1 MGLTNSDKLAEI
13 SQQIREL
20 RLQRKKLEEN
30 SEVKISQPKKKK
42 KKAYKFVSGV
52 KPDLYHPNLEYA
64 LAEVSY
70 SPYLTGHTP
79 KLPNMSAG
87 VLMNKMRFLGAKECK
102 KKVESGLIKLPCNP
116 SANVKFVKKYI
127 MTYNPAFGPE
137 DNKNND
143 KDRASTAASRKRP
156 GTSLSSGFGGD
167 LNTNNSSRAPTR
179 GNTAEVNGGSTLLT
193 VNSTSRPRS
202 PTYMAA
208 VARGGPV
215 TYKKK
220 LKQDRFNERKDFES
234 EFYGLFDSCSL
245 SSNELAGGE
254 DSSLVSNKTGNT
266 TNSKKRE
273 VNYNPQA
280 YKNDKLKVIKD
291 VNETTAIAS

>member
-1 MGLTNSDKLAEI
+1 MGISNSDKLSEI
-13 SQQIREL
+13 AKQIREL
-20 RLQRKKLEEN
+20 RLQRKKLEES
-30 SEVKISQPKKKK
+30 SEIKVSQPNNKKNKKKV
-42 KKAYKFVSGV
+42 YKFVSGV

-87 VLMNKMRFLGAKECK
+87 VLMNKMRFMGAKECK
-102 KKVESGLIKLPCNP
+102 KQVEAGLIKLPCNP
-116 SANVKFVKKYI
+116 SANVKFVKKHV

-137 DNKNND
+137 DNND
-143 KDRASTAASRKRP
+143 RSSTAASKRRP
-156 GTSLSSGFGGD
+156 GTSSGFGGD
-167 LNTNNSSRAPTR
+167 SRVPTR
-179 GNTAEVNGGSTLLT
+179 GNTTELNGGSTLLT
-193 VNSTSRPRS
+193 ADSTSRPRS

-215 TYKKK
+215 IYKKK
-220 LKQDRFNERKDFES
+220 LAQDRVNERKDFES

-254 DSSLVSNKTGNT
+254 DSSLATNQTGKTKK
-266 TNSKKRE
+266 SKKRE
-273 VNYNPQA
+273 VNYNPTA
-280 YKNDKLKVIKD
+280 YKSKPKD
-291 VNETTAIAS
+291 VNKTTPVAS